1 MILDIY
7 LSNKLKH
14 LTMKNLR
21 KLNTGELKKI
31 NGGRPPLGCNN
42 WDPEEACCRS
52 WASGYCGG
60 KTCPSSPPPLC

>member
-7 LSNKLKH
+7 FIKQIKI

-21 KLNTGELKKI
+21 KLNKGELKKI

-42 WDPEEACCRS
+42 WDAGARCCRA
-52 WASGYCGG
+52 WAEGYCGG
-60 KTCPSSPPPLC
+60 TTCPDSPPPYC